1 MKSWVVTTLGDP
13 EEALKIREFD
23 RPVPKEGEVVVKV
36 KAFALNFFD
45 ILQCQGKYQEKPALP
60 FTPGAEVAGVIEEV
74 GEGVSLTVGQRVL
87 ALPLLPNGGYT
98 EAVVLKEEDVFP
110 ISDEL
115 SYEEAAGM
123 FITYH
128 TSYYALQRKAQL
140 QPLETLLVHAGS
152 GGVGSAAIQIGKALG
167 AKVIA
172 TAGSSE
178 KLEICKKLGA
188 DIVIN
193 YQKEDF
199 IQIVKRETEG
209 KGADVIFDPI
219 GGDVFHQSCKCI
231 AFDGRLL
238 LIGFAGGTIPKAPM
252 NHALI
257 KNYSLVGV
265 HFGYF
270 RKLFPEK
277 VKAAHEE
284 LMELYEARKIKPFI
298 YQYYSFEEVPIALN
312 QLGSRRTWGKLVV
325 KTGKEGINM

>member
-1 MKSWVVTTLGDP
+1 MRSWFVTTIGDP
-13 EEALKIREFD
+13 QEALEIRAIEL
-23 RPVPKEGEVVVKV
+23 PIPAKGEVVIQV
-36 KAFALNFFD
+36 KAFGLNFFD

-60 FTPGAEVAGVIEEV
+60 FTPGAEVGGVIREV

-87 ALPLLPNGGYT
+87 ALPLLPNGGFT
-98 EAVVLKEEDVFP
+98 EAVVVKEEDVFLIP
-110 ISDEL
+110 DEL

-128 TSYYALQRKAQL
+128 TAYYALHTKAHL
-140 QPLETLLVHAGS
+140 QPFETLLVHAGS

-172 TAGSSE
+172 TAGSDE
-178 KLEICKKLGA
+178 KLEMCRQLGA
-188 DIVIN
+188 DVVIN
-193 YQKEDF
+193 YREEDF
-199 IQIVKRETEG
+199 SQRVKKETAG
-209 KGADVIFDPI
+209 HGADVIFDPV
-219 GGDVFHQSCKCI
+219 GGNVFHLSRKCI

-238 LIGFAGGTIPKAPM
+238 IIGFAGGNIPEAPM

-277 VKAAHEE
+277 VKVAHDE
-284 LMELYEARKIKPFI
+284 LMELYKAKKIKPLI
-298 YQYYSFEEVPIALN
+298 YHNYPFEEVPAALN
-312 QLGSRRTWGKLVV
+312 QLGSRETWGKLVV
-325 KTGKEGINM
+325 GTKGDAYE

>member
-1 MKSWVVTTLGDP
+1 MKSWFVTSIGDP
-13 EEALKIREFD
+13 NEALEIREAK
-23 RPVPKEGEVVVKV
+23 RPRPGKGEVVIGV

-45 ILQCQGKYQEKPALP
+45 ILQCQGKYQERPQLP

-87 ALPLLPNGGYT
+87 ALPLLPNGGFT
-98 EAVVLKEEDVFP
+98 QAVVVKEEDVFP
-110 ISDEL
+110 ISEEL
-115 SYEEAAGM
+115 SYEEAAVM

-128 TSYYALQRKAQL
+128 TAFYALHSKAKL
-140 QPLETLLVHAGS
+140 QPYETLLVHAGS

-172 TAGSSE
+172 TAGSAE
-178 KLEICKKLGA
+178 KLEMCTEIGA
-188 DIVIN
+188 DVVIN
-193 YQKEDF
+193 YREENF
-199 IQIVKRETEG
+199 IQKVKDVSAG
-209 KGADVIFDPI
+209 HGADVIFDPV
-219 GGDVFHQSCKCI
+219 GGDVFQQSRKCI

-238 LIGFAGGTIPKAPM
+238 LIGFAGGTIPDAPM

-277 VKAAHEE
+277 VRDAHNE
-284 LMELYEARKIKPFI
+284 LMEWFKEGKLKPLI
-298 YQYYSFEEVPIALN
+298 YHSYAFEEVPDALI
-312 QLGSRRTWGKLVV
+312 QLGSRKTWGKLVV
-325 KTGKEGINM
+325 RASK

>member
-1 MKSWVVTTLGDP
+1 MKSWFVTRIGEP
-13 EEALKIREFD
+13 NEALEMKEIGRQ
-23 RPVPKEGEVVVKV
+23 VPAKGEIVINV

-60 FTPGAEVAGVIEEV
+60 FTPGAEVAGVIEAA
-74 GEGVSLTVGQRVL
+74 GESGSFSIGQRVL
-87 ALPLLPNGGYT
+87 ALPLLPNGGFSET
-98 EAVVLKEEDVFP
+98 VVVKEKDVFP
-110 ISDEL
+110 IPDEMA
-115 SYEEAAGM
+115 YEEAAAM

-128 TSYYALQRKAQL
+128 TAYYALNTKAML
-140 QPLETLLVHAGS
+140 KPFETILVHAGS

-172 TAGSSE
+172 TAGSAE
-178 KLEICKKLGA
+178 KIKICKELGA

-193 YQKEDF
+193 YREEDF
-199 IQIVKRETEG
+199 VQVVKKETAG
-209 KGADVIFDPI
+209 HGADVIFDPV
-219 GGDVFHQSCKCI
+219 GGDVFHKSRKCI

-238 LIGFAGGTIPKAPM
+238 LIGFAGGTIPDAPM

-277 VKAAHEE
+277 VKANHVM
-284 LMELYEARKIKPFI
+284 LMELFKTEKIKPLI
-298 YQYYSFEEVPIALN
+298 YQNYSFEEVPNALN
-312 QLGSRRTWGKLVV
+312 QLGSRNTWGKLVV
-325 KTGKEGINM
+325 RTITHR